1 MEQQEMKQQEMK
13 QQTEQRRRVDPDI
26 HQEPPLDE
34 MIERHDLRDELK
46 ELDEQGLVVIAPNKI
61 DLAAGFLDRL
71 QREILHVAEKRTG
84 VEFDELGPTVEFEGI
99 MNHQILM
106 THLVYEHP
114 LFLELLCNPVKVTV
128 MRYLL
133 GDVHHLSTNNGWIKW
148 RTGEEFPGEFTTGL
162 HYDQGGSPS
171 PWNPTM
177 PLVANMNLLLTDY
190 SRADGAFAYVPGS
203 HLPGRP
209 YTQAEL
215 APRAVPVEAP
225 RGSLVIFQGG
235 TAHGAFR
242 KQTPGLRMS
251 MHSLHCRPCHVPQAD
266 FKDRVPRPFIERSP
280 NPGYLRML
288 FREHDRH
295 LEPNVGSGLVAIPK
309 AKNAHS

>member
-1 MEQQEMKQQEMK
+1 MEQQEME
-13 QQTEQRRRVDPDI
+13 RRARYIDPDM
-26 HQEPPLDE
+26 HQEPALEE
-34 MIERHDLRDELK
+34 MIERHDLADELK
-46 ELDEQGLVVIAPNKI
+46 VLDEQGLVVIAEEKLGLPP
-61 DLAAGFLDRL
+61 GFVDRL
-71 QREILHVAEKRTG
+71 QQEILHIAEKRTG

-99 MNHQILM
+99 VNHQIQM

-148 RTGEEFPGEFTTGL
+148 QTGEEFPGEFTTGL
-162 HYDQGGSPS
+162 HYDQGNSPS

-190 SRADGAFAYVPGS
+190 SKQDGAFAYVPGS
-203 HLPGRP
+203 HLEGRP
-209 YTQAEL
+209 YQQSEIAH
-215 APRAVPVEAP
+215 RAVPVEAP

-235 TAHGAFR
+235 TCHGAFR

-266 FKDRVPRPFIERSP
+266 FKDRVPRPFIERSR

-295 LEPNVGSGLVAIPK
+295 LEPNVGAGLIAIPK
-309 AKNAHS
+309 AKRSE